1 MTPEQANAWIEK
13 VEELE
18 GNAFAGREV
27 TDEEVLRLGNYYLS
41 GEYLIKNLAI
51 IREEKQKALDEVAYL
66 EAAEK
71 RMLDKIREQKI
82 SLELDQSHE

>member
-27 TDEEVLRLGNYYLS
+27 TDEETLRLGNYYLS
-41 GEYLIKNLAI
+41 GQYLIDNLAI
-51 IREEKQKALDEVAYL
+51 IREEKQKALNEVTYL

-71 RMLDKIREQKI
+71 RILNRIESQKI
-82 SLELDQSHE
+82 NLKPDSSNE

>member
-1 MTPEQANAWIEK
+1 MTPEQAHAWIDK

-18 GNAFAGREV
+18 SNAFAGREV
-27 TDEEVLRLGNYYLS
+27 TDEETLRNGHYYLS

-66 EAAEK
+66 ETAEK
-71 RMLDKIREQKI
+71 RILNRIREQKI
-82 SLELDQSHE
+82 ISN

>member
-1 MTPEQANAWIEK
+1 MTPEQASAWIEK

-27 TDEEVLRLGNYYLS
+27 TDDETLRIGNYYLS
-41 GEYLIKNLAI
+41 GEYLLKNLEI
-51 IREEKQKALDEVAYL
+51 IRQEKQKTLLSLAHL

-71 RMLDKIREQKI
+71 RILDTIAQKQI
-82 SLELDQSHE
+82 VL

>member
-1 MTPEQANAWIEK
+1 MTPEQAIAWIEK

-27 TDEEVLRLGNYYLS
+27 TDEEIVCIGNYYLS
-41 GEYLIKNLAI
+41 GDYLIKNLEI
-51 IREEKQKALDEVAYL
+51 IRQEKQKTLNTLAHL

-71 RMLDKIREQKI
+71 RILDKIAQKQI
-82 SLELDQSHE
+82 IL

>member
-1 MTPEQANAWIEK
+1 MTPEQALAWIEK

-27 TDEEVLRLGNYYLS
+27 TDEEIVRVGNYYLS
-41 GEYLIKNLAI
+41 GDYLLKNLEI
-51 IREEKQKALDEVAYL
+51 IRREKQKTLLSLPHL

-71 RMLDKIREQKI
+71 RILDKIAQKQI
-82 SLELDQSHE
+82 VL

>member
-1 MTPEQANAWIEK
+1 MTPEQAIAWIEK

-27 TDEEVLRLGNYYLS
+27 TDEETVRIGNYYLS
-41 GEYLIKNLAI
+41 GDYLIKNLEI
-51 IREEKQKALDEVAYL
+51 IRQEKQKTLDTLAHL

-71 RMLDKIREQKI
+71 RILDKIAQKQI
-82 SLELDQSHE
+82 VL

>member
-27 TDEEVLRLGNYYLS
+27 TDEEVLQLGNYYLS

-51 IREEKQKALDEVAYL
+51 IREEKQKALGEVAYL

-71 RMLDKIREQKI
+71 RMLDRIREQEI
-82 SLELDQSHE
+82 SLKLDRSNE